1 MQLQCIGTG
10 NIEGNVC
17 MSYIRVPYRILSW
30 GGEQDDS
37 RMIVVCET
45 RVCLLGGLG
54 ACPPRKI
61 LNLHFLRSLLTQ
73 SGTKIF

>member
-1 MQLQCIGTG
+1 MYELYQGSIQDFEL
-10 NIEGNVC
+10 
-17 MSYIRVPYRILSW
+17 
-30 GGEQDDS
+30 GGGKQDDS

-54 ACPPRKI
+54 TCPPRKI